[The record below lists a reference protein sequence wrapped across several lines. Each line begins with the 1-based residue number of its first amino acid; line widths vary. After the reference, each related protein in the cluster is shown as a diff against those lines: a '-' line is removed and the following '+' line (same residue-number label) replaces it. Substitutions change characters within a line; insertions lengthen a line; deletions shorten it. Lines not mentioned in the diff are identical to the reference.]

1 MLVGAFLNFGHATP
15 PIRMER
21 IELNGV
27 PVSGGLAAV
36 DTFVGATDCDP
47 RAPPTAAPTSSRS
60 WWPGRSVTLE
70 AWGKGTDDYPRR
82 HIRSHVTLDD
92 INEAILY
99 NPRNCYQ
106 NYNAATNSSERMLHT
121 YMGTLLPKLRN
132 VSYSTAGELSPLLN
146 DPTCRTIGM
155 GTRIFLCGARGYV
168 SWQGTQFNTSKPV
181 NEHGIP
187 IGGARTVA
195 AIGNLRE
202 MSTDYLRAAYYEKYG
217 VSLFV
222 GVGIPIPLLDEEL
235 AHDVSIRNEQI
246 TTNILDFGE
255 EERPIGRPTTPNC
268 AAVRSRCGGARA
280 HGSRGE
286 PAQGARDRRN
296 AQRLDRPRRIPPHG
310 TRTTHARPFDGQGAE
325 SRRRITANKEKHMT
339 TKVIL
344 YFPSDAT
351 DKAVTYDLV
360 KRYDLRINILRAE
373 IEAGRSGSL
382 LVELTGEESMVRE
395 GVAYLER
402 NGVTV
407 SPVASKIAY
416 DRDRCIDC
424 GNCAL
429 ACFPQALTIG
439 APDWRL
445 HFDPERCIACKL
457 CLKSCPLG
465 LFHIEFTEA

>member
-1 MLVGAFLNFGHATP
+1 MLRLFPALALVLSLGLAGSGTVSAAPLITVETAPGDDAAIIDGVKRTHAPDPRTKLF
-15 PIRMER
+15 EVTA
-21 IELNGV
+21 ET
-27 PVSGGLAAV
+27 SGGITVLK
-36 DTFVGATDCDP
+36 GRTDS
-47 RAPPTAAPTSSRS
+47 A
-60 WWPGRSVTLE
+60 E
-70 AWGKGTDDYPRR
+70 A
-82 HIRSHVTLDD
+82 
-92 INEAILY
+92 
-99 NPRNCYQ
+99 
-106 NYNAATNSSERMLHT
+106 
-121 YMGTLLPKLRN
+121 
-132 VSYSTAGELSPLLN
+132 LS
-146 DPTCRTIGM
+146 D
-155 GTRIFLCGARGYV
+155 
-168 SWQGTQFNTSKPV
+168 
-181 NEHGIP
+181 
-187 IGGARTVA
+187 
-195 AIGNLRE
+195 
-202 MSTDYLRAAYYEKYG
+202 LRAAYYEKYG

-255 EERPIGRPTTPNC
+255 EERPIGQTNYAELRSGSIE
-268 AAVRSRCGGARA
+268 VRGQRVRTAP
-280 HGSRGE
+280 E

-296 AQRLDRPRRIPPHG
+296 AQRLDRPRRISPHG

-382 LVELTGEESMVRE
+382 LVELTGEEPMVRE